1 MWSAVQIVLTVIAV
15 PCPSAVVRSRRTA
28 SMRRS
33 AVCGVSSGLGTG
45 PLPASARAVLSYHSS
60 SRPPVWRISLLAAG
74 WSVAGERSAPC
85 QSRRTALAVNR
96 RTTTALIN
104 AATPGRGTCF
114 VPRSARKLRKASSRR
129 SAAEAACRASEADQ
143 DGSSQHQADLSRQ
156 PCAQG
161 TGEFD
166 EQQRHESTERRE
178 ESEFRVPDELQGD
191 GDDGGHDDAC
201 PARSPQRRAA
211 VVVIAEPLEDS
222 HLRGAPTV
230 PGSHACAGLHF
241 GGLAMCQLGRWW
253 RGRH

>member
-1 MWSAVQIVLTVIAV
+1 
-15 PCPSAVVRSRRTA
+15 
-28 SMRRS
+28 
-33 AVCGVSSGLGTG
+33 
-45 PLPASARAVLSYHSS
+45 
-60 SRPPVWRISLLAAG
+60 
-74 WSVAGERSAPC
+74 
-85 QSRRTALAVNR
+85 
-96 RTTTALIN
+96 
-104 AATPGRGTCF
+104 
-114 VPRSARKLRKASSRR
+114 LRKASSRR